1 MNYYSL
7 TNKTFMLKYFKI
19 LLILISLQSLA
30 EAQTFGFGCLGFVG
44 GYGGFTY
51 QQYDAAGLNDYIRF
65 SNQFENT
72 VDPVDEF
79 NSAIGYRFGLNFFRA
94 TFENGIIVTAKGY
107 YQYLSEKNKGTVGVG
122 VNSDNYSLDLTFK
135 NWSLG
140 FDVGW
145 QFTNVVSWKIIDGSL
160 NFNNATLTQTTD
172 LPGETI
178 VNKYKSD
185 SGVIGYS
192 IGTGIIVAIIKDYV
206 SVEGLVGYT
215 YLVVDNVYDEN
226 GTPFLNPVQIPEQAK
241 WTESKFIE
249 SGGFS
254 AVIQLNVGFPL
265 L

>member
-1 MNYYSL
+1 
-7 TNKTFMLKYFKI
+7 MLKYFKI
-19 LLILISLQSLA
+19 FFIIISVSSFA

-51 QQYDAAGLNDYIRF
+51 QHYDAGGLNDYIRF
-65 SNQFENT
+65 LNQLENT

-79 NSAIGYRFGLNFFRA
+79 NSAIGYRVGLNLFRA
-94 TFENGIIVTAKGY
+94 TFENGIIFTAKGF
-107 YQYLSEKNKGTVGVG
+107 YQYLSKKNKGTVGVG
-122 VNSDNYSLDLTFK
+122 VNDDNYSMDLTLK
-135 NWSLG
+135 NWSIG

-145 QFTNVVSWKIIDGSL
+145 EFTKVVSWKVLDGSL
-160 NFNNATLTQTTD
+160 NFNNVTLTQTTD

-192 IGTGIIVAIIKDYV
+192 VGTGIIVAIIKDYI
-206 SVEGLVGYT
+206 SVEGLAGYT
-215 YLVVDNVYDEN
+215 YLVIDDVYEEN
-226 GTPFLNPVQIPEQAK
+226 GEPFLGMNYN
-241 WTESKFIE
+241 SKFIE

>member
-1 MNYYSL
+1 
-7 TNKTFMLKYFKI
+7 MLKYFKI
-19 LLILISLQSLA
+19 IFILINLLSFA

-51 QQYDAAGLNDYIRF
+51 QQYEAAGLNEYIRYK
-65 SNQFENT
+65 NQLESTIN
-72 VDPVDEF
+72 PVNEF
-79 NSAIGYRFGLNFFRA
+79 TSATGYRVGLNFFRA
-94 TFENGIIVTAKGY
+94 TFENGIIVTAKGF

-122 VNSDNYSLDLTFK
+122 VNNDNYSMDLTFK

-145 QFTNVVSWKIIDGSL
+145 EFTKVISWKILDGSL
-160 NFNNATLTQTTD
+160 NFNNITLTQTTD

-185 SGVIGYS
+185 SGVLGYS

-206 SVEGLVGYT
+206 SIEGLVGYT
-215 YLVVDNVYDEN
+215 FLKIDELRNDDGTQFMSDIVMPAIYPALPADN
-226 GTPFLNPVQIPEQAK
+226 
-241 WTESKFIE
+241 FIE

>member
-1 MNYYSL
+1 
-7 TNKTFMLKYFKI
+7 MLKYFKI
-19 LLILISLQSLA
+19 FLIISSIA
-30 EAQTFGFGCLGFVG
+30 FVTKAQTFGFGCLGFVG

-51 QQYDAAGLNDYIRF
+51 QKYDAAGLNDYIRF

-79 NSAIGYRFGLNFFRA
+79 SSATGYRVGLNLFRA
-94 TFENGIIVTAKGY
+94 TFENGIIVTAKGF
-107 YQYLSEKNKGTVGVG
+107 YQYLNKKNKGTVGVG
-122 VNSDNYSLDLTFK
+122 VSDNNYSMDLTFK

-145 QFTNVVSWKIIDGSL
+145 EFTKVVSWKILDGSL
-160 NFNNATLTQTTD
+160 NFNNVTLTQTTD

-192 IGTGIIVAIIKDYV
+192 IGTGVIVAIIKDYI
-206 SVEGLVGYT
+206 SIEGLAGYT
-215 YLVVDNVYDEN
+215 FLEIDDLTNEQGIQFFGDVVLPAIYPNI
-226 GTPFLNPVQIPEQAK
+226 TS
-241 WTESKFIE
+241 SKLIE
-249 SGGFS
+249 SGGFT

>member
-1 MNYYSL
+1 
-7 TNKTFMLKYFKI
+7 MLKHFKI
-19 LLILISLQSLA
+19 FFVIISVSSFA

-65 SNQFENT
+65 SNQLENT

-79 NSAIGYRFGLNFFRA
+79 NSAMGYRVGLNLFRA
-94 TFENGIIVTAKGY
+94 TFENGIIVTAKGF
-107 YQYLSEKNKGTVGVG
+107 YQYLSKKNKGTVGVG
-122 VNSDNYSLDLTFK
+122 VNDDNYSMDLTFK
-135 NWSLG
+135 NWSIG

-145 QFTNVVSWKIIDGSL
+145 EFTKVVSWKILDVSI
-160 NFNNATLTQTTD
+160 NFNNVSITQTTD

-185 SGVIGYS
+185 SGVFGYS
-192 IGTGIIVAIIKDYV
+192 IGTGIIVSVIKDYI
-206 SVEGLVGYT
+206 SVEGLAGYT
-215 YLVVDNVYDEN
+215 YLEIDDLINEQGIQFFGDVVLPAIYPNISSN
-226 GTPFLNPVQIPEQAK
+226 KI
-241 WTESKFIE
+241 IE
-249 SGGFS
+249 SGGFT

>member
-1 MNYYSL
+1 
-7 TNKTFMLKYFKI
+7 MLKYFRI
-19 LLILISLQSLA
+19 FLIISSTVA
-30 EAQTFGFGCLGFVG
+30 ITKAQTFGFGCLGFVG

-65 SNQFENT
+65 SNQLENT

-79 NSAIGYRFGLNFFRA
+79 SSATGYRVGLNLFRA
-94 TFENGIIVTAKGY
+94 TFENGIILSAKGF
-107 YQYLSEKNKGTVGVG
+107 YQYLSKKNKGTVGVG
-122 VNSDNYSLDLTFK
+122 VNNDNYSLDLTVK

-145 QFTNVVSWKIIDGSL
+145 QFTKVVSWKIIDGSL
-160 NFNNATLTQTTD
+160 NFNNVTLTETTD
-172 LPGETI
+172 LPGETY

-185 SGVIGYS
+185 SGVFGYS

-206 SVEGLVGYT
+206 SVEGLAGYT
-215 YLVVDNVYDEN
+215 YLLIEDVYDEA
-226 GTPFLNPVQIPEQAK
+226 GTKFHNPYITQLNSAN
-241 WTESKFIE
+241 KFIE